1 MPSVIAAVRR
11 KQEAGYTLALSFEKM
26 KSYVNDDIMNLK
38 ACIHFRIYFCLAFN
52 SELIK
57 VILFKD
63 RELRSSR
70 TKKGKKT
77 ILYQKSKK
85 YGGECMSFASLRFE

>member
-1 MPSVIAAVRR
+1 MPSIIAAVRR

-85 YGGECMSFASLRFE
+85 YREERMSFASLRFE